1 LTVLIITV
9 PLSLLAQTDTI
20 ARGDGCVWERR
31 HTHQGQDDRV
41 SSPLTQT
48 ALMVITLREYI
59 PASISPFKSFST
71 FTCWTSKYKS
81 RRISTV
87 TLLCW
92 FLHS

>member
-48 ALMVITLREYI
+48 ALMVITLRE
-59 PASISPFKSFST
+59 
-71 FTCWTSKYKS
+71 
-81 RRISTV
+81 
-87 TLLCW
+87 
-92 FLHS
+92 